1 MYLAAEAAKAA
12 TSNFNTFDI
21 FMLLFTIV
29 IAIGLVRLVG
39 QRKKNIFAIGW
50 GAACL
55 LVFLVIDY
63 IMIFKVWM
71 A

>member
-1 MYLAAEAAKAA
+1 MYLAAAAATA
-12 TSNFNTFDI
+12 TTSNFNTFDI

-39 QRKKNIFAIGW
+39 QHKKNIFAIGW
-50 GAACL
+50 SAVCL

-71 A
+71 G